1 MVFDVCV
8 SILYMQ
14 IYNWILQATTSEFI
28 TIMDICG
35 MIKIDTTDETDQ
47 DSPTVEHELPVVVD
61 ADSDDEFWARMAKNE
76 DSPVKKK
83 AHV

>member
-1 MVFDVCV
+1 
-8 SILYMQ
+8 
-14 IYNWILQATTSEFI
+14 
-28 TIMDICG
+28 

-47 DSPTVEHELPVVVD
+47 DTPTVEHELPVVVD